1 MPPMTPPDI
10 EPQAAAA
17 GELVD
22 QPSAMPTRKLQFGI
36 YGGIIVAM
44 LIAGLTAYD
53 LELAATWVPVISAIA
68 GSLGVAVPAYLVRN
82 RSN

>member
-1 MPPMTPPDI
+1 MPPIDYEPFTPLP
-10 EPQAAAA
+10 

-53 LELAATWVPVISAIA
+53 IELAATWVPVISAIA

-82 RSN
+82 RSK